1 VKLPAHRAGLPEEE
15 VSFVLRPLPRQQC
28 GAGGARPGQ
37 IQNHQGAQAMRIASI
52 QLKVIEE
59 SKDKAL
65 EHATRMI
72 RQCREADL
80 ILLPELWNIGFM
92 SFDRYRNEAETQD
105 GPTLTLLRTL
115 ARELSCHVHTGSFVE
130 KKGDQLYNSS
140 FLLNPQGE
148 ILGSYRKIH
157 LFTYQSEEGEVLTPG
172 TSVAVIPTEL
182 GNFGLATCYD
192 LRFPELFRK
201 MLDQRAEFFLICSA
215 WPSPRLEH
223 WLLLNRTRA
232 LENLSCLI
240 SSNCV
245 GINRGTQFIGHSLV
259 VDPWGE
265 MIAGGNDDECI
276 VWGEVN
282 RDIVLRAR
290 AEFPALK
297 DRVFTT

>member
-1 VKLPAHRAGLPEEE
+1 
-15 VSFVLRPLPRQQC
+15 
-28 GAGGARPGQ
+28 
-37 IQNHQGAQAMRIASI
+37 MRIASI

-59 SKDKAL
+59 SKNKAL

-92 SFDRYRNEAETQD
+92 SFDRYRAEAETQE

-130 KKGDQLYNSS
+130 KRGDQLFNSS
-140 FLLNPQGE
+140 FFLNPQGE
-148 ILGSYRKIH
+148 IQGSYRKIH
-157 LFTYQSEEGEVLTPG
+157 LFTYESEEGEILTHG
-172 TSVAVIPTEL
+172 AAVSVIPTEL

-201 MLDQRAEFFLICSA
+201 MLDQGAEFFLICSA

-240 SSNCV
+240 SCNCT
-245 GINRGTQFIGHSLV
+245 GINRRTQFIGHSLI

-265 MIAGGNDDECI
+265 VIAGGNEDESI
-276 VWGEVN
+276 VWGEVD
-282 RDIVLRAR
+282 RDVVLRAR
-290 AEFPALK
+290 AEFPSLK
-297 DRVFTT
+297 DRVFKT

>member
-1 VKLPAHRAGLPEEE
+1 LDSNIFWLFPVALT
-15 VSFVLRPLPRQQC
+15 
-28 GAGGARPGQ
+28 GQ
-37 IQNHQGAQAMRIASI
+37 IHLCYPWSEIQNPPGAQAMRIASI
-52 QLKVIEE
+52 QLKIIEE

-92 SFDRYRNEAETQD
+92 SFDRYRNEAETEE
-105 GPTLTLLRTL
+105 GPTLTLLRKL

-130 KKGDQLYNSS
+130 KKGDQFYNSS
-140 FLLNPQGE
+140 FFLNTQGE

-157 LFTYQSEEGEVLTPG
+157 LFTYQSEEGEILTRG
-172 TSVAVIPTEL
+172 ASVTVIPTKF

-201 MLDQRAEFFLICSA
+201 MLDQGAEFFLICSA

-240 SSNCV
+240 SSNCTGV
-245 GINRGTQFIGHSLV
+245 NRGTQFVGHSLV

-276 VWGEVN
+276 VWGEVD
-282 RDIVLRAR
+282 RDIVLKAR
-290 AEFPALK
+290 AEFPALR
-297 DRVFTT
+297 DRVFKT